1 MLLALEKDVEW
12 AVRDL
17 IYRNYETGMSINNI
31 DILALLRK
39 NYREYKN
46 TEEISLLTDTILI
59 HLMEMG
65 ILTLVE
71 RNEHDTIYRISSIPI
86 RYQCTECNQISYIG
100 DKEERKCFS
109 CESKNLR
116 ERNVR

>member
-12 AVRDL
+12 SIRDL
-17 IYRNYETGMSINNI
+17 IYRNYETGMSVNNADIN
-31 DILALLRK
+31 ALLRK
-39 NYREYKN
+39 NYHEYKN
-46 TEEISLLTDTILI
+46 SGEISQLTDTILI
-59 HLMEMG
+59 NLMEGG
-65 ILTLVE
+65 ILTLAE
-71 RNEHDTIYRISSIPI
+71 PNEHDNIYRISSIPT

-109 CESKNLR
+109 CESESLR